1 MIESVTDLEKCF
13 KYLWKNQFS
22 MIPPMDKMTL
32 EEREKFK
39 EFAWKIYF
47 ERYSPSPIVSNLLR
61 NH

>member
-1 MIESVTDLEKCF
+1 MSESITSVEKCF

-32 EEREKFK
+32 EEREKLK
-39 EFAWKIYF
+39 EFAWKIYL
-47 ERYSPSPIVSNLLR
+47 EGYAPSPIVRNLLR